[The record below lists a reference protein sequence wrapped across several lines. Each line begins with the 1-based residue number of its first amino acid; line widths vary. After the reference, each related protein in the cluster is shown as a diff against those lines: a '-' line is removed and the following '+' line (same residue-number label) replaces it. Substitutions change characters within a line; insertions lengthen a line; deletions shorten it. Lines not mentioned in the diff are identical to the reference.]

1 MVEAMYQLPWESTVY
16 RNRHGRGTR
25 TPMFGT
31 RLPRYRTRS
40 GMFDDMLV
48 AQIRRLND
56 AWPELVAPVQFAVE
70 DVPPS
75 TRHHGRPL
83 RTWLAVFPRGTW
95 HSAAR
100 RAVPYAFAIAC
111 AKPYGPA
118 IRHPRRS
125 GVAPG
130 GTVWTPSRRDRPR
143 LGYVIN
149 ARRSC
154 SGWPVPARG
163 LLQIR
168 CADNRHSGQ
177 FRIRYVFL
185 ADTDVPHH

>member
-40 GMFDDMLV
+40 GIV
-48 AQIRRLND
+48 CGRGCSAIRPGTLGGHC
-56 AWPELVAPVQFAVE
+56 AL
-70 DVPPS
+70 
-75 TRHHGRPL
+75 G
-83 RTWLAVFPRGTW
+83 LAVFPRGTW

-125 GVAPG
+125 GVALG
-130 GTVWTPSRRDRPR
+130 GTVWTPSRRDRAR
-143 LGYVIN
+143 LAYVIT

-154 SGWPVPARG
+154 SGWPAPARG
-163 LLQIR
+163 LPSDPLR
-168 CADNRHSGQ
+168 R
-177 FRIRYVFL
+177 
-185 ADTDVPHH
+185 

>member
-56 AWPELVAPVQFAVE
+56 AWPELVAPVQFA
-70 DVPPS
+70 
-75 TRHHGRPL
+75 GRGCSAIRPGTL
-83 RTWLAVFPRGTW
+83 GGHCALGLAVFPRGTW

-125 GVAPG
+125 GVALG

-154 SGWPVPARG
+154 SGWPAPARG
-163 LLQIR
+163 LPSDPLR
-168 CADNRHSGQ
+168 R
-177 FRIRYVFL
+177 
-185 ADTDVPHH
+185 

>member
-56 AWPELVAPVQFAVE
+56 AWPDWWHRYSLRSRTF
-70 DVPPS
+70 
-75 TRHHGRPL
+75 RHRPG
-83 RTWLAVFPRGTW
+83 TMGGHCALARSLSPRNM
-95 HSAAR
+95 AFR
-100 RAVPYAFAIAC
+100 RASCCTVCLCNRMREA
-111 AKPYGPA
+111 
-118 IRHPRRS
+118 
-125 GVAPG
+125 
-130 GTVWTPSRRDRPR
+130 VWTCNSPSATKWCCAWRNCMDAVPKRSTR

-154 SGWPVPARG
+154 SGWPAPARG
-163 LLQIR
+163 LPSDPLR
-168 CADNRHSGQ
+168 R
-177 FRIRYVFL
+177 
-185 ADTDVPHH
+185 

>member
-75 TRHHGRPL
+75 DPALGRPL
-83 RTWLAVFPRGTW
+83 RTWARSLSPRNM
-95 HSAAR
+95 AFR
-100 RAVPYAFAIAC
+100 RASCCTVCFAIAC

-125 GVAPG
+125 GVALG

-154 SGWPVPARG
+154 SGWPAPARG
-163 LLQIR
+163 LPSDPLR
-168 CADNRHSGQ
+168 R
-177 FRIRYVFL
+177 
-185 ADTDVPHH
+185 